1 MMFLMISLS
10 FQSLHPLLSYQMTPS
25 QDLKIIFFPNKKLRK
40 STKNTPPEFLFWQVK
55 ICEVGGEGLFL
66 PLFGDAEQVP
76 GLNLVKVS
84 VITVDGLG
92 MWYEEP
98 GI

>member
-25 QDLKIIFFPNKKLRK
+25 QDLNIIFSKKNFGSPQK
-40 STKNTPPEFLFWQVK
+40 STPPEFLFCQVK

-76 GLNLVKVS
+76 GN
-84 VITVDGLG
+84 VIWGTGYLTG
-92 MWYEEP
+92 
-98 GI
+98 GT